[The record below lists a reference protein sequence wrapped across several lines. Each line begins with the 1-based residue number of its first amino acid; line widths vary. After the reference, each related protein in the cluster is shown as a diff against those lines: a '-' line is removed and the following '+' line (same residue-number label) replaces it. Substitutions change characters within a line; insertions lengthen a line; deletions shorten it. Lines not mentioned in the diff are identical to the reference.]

1 VVKQSEYIL
10 VFFDSGLER
19 VPVNTPRQVREARQI
34 MWIDCIDQTTVYR
47 NGQPIGTLYCSQDY
61 EG

>member
-1 VVKQSEYIL
+1 MVKQSEYIL
-10 VFFDSGLER
+10 VFFDSGPEH
-19 VPVNTPRQVREARQI
+19 VPVNTPRQVQEARQI
-34 MWIDCIDQTTVYR
+34 MWIDCIEQTTVYR